1 MKVRFLAAA
10 ALCLILSAAVPLTVR
25 AEVNPDEVDE
35 PYVYKVS
42 YVGYGSDGSYTVN
55 EYTYTSNV
63 PICFVQTKKG
73 ECYGPGGNKFN
84 AYHIQMYYYLPSGS
98 DTVRGVHR
106 TGRVEYRKADGSL
119 KNELEVTD
127 YEYAHPLP
135 YYLGVGQGSCYYRFE
150 TDAPIF
156 SSHDAAL
163 HYLTTGDASGAVN
176 NPKFDSMHDFKSDV
190 YNKDIPVPELKS
202 ITHHGFTVVNNS
214 DGKYYTDIFQ
224 TTRFYGVRVQNT
236 GFMSYYPTV
245 DEDWLFTFHIYNYVD
260 SGQPTNQENVYIPE
274 LYGIDP
280 EEGLIN
286 DFKEWTVRY
295 PSYSS
300 LPSYSW
306 YMSGTG
312 ASTSYD
318 MSHKFSS
325 SSSKTDLEQLQDSQQ
340 AESTYIVRF
349 RDQDGNYG
357 QWVKYVFRDGVK
369 VGGGFIRVETPRYDD
384 SGKVEVGEDGD
395 MIGDVI
401 ITGRQDY
408 ETGVPEYGDTTTYDK
423 WWEVVGDKENWSFL
437 KGLGA
442 VGDVFN
448 FIGKTF
454 DGLSNSIG
462 SFSSLVSACFGFL
475 PGQLVTFLVSGMVV
489 VVFIGIIKAVIK

>member
-1 MKVRFLAAA
+1 MKVRFLVVIA
-10 ALCLILSAAVPLTVR
+10 LILLLSATVPLTAR
-25 AEVNPDEVDE
+25 AEVDPGEVDE
-35 PYVYKVS
+35 PYVYSVS
-42 YVGYGSDGSYTVN
+42 YDYYSSTGSYDVY
-55 EYTYTSNV
+55 ELTYTSNV
-63 PICFVQTKKG
+63 PICFVQTKER
-73 ECYGPGGNKFN
+73 ECFGPGGHKFTRYSM
-84 AYHIQMYYYLPSGS
+84 ALYYHLPSGKDFLTS
-98 DTVRGVHR
+98 VQR
-106 TGRVEYRKADGSL
+106 TGHVEYRNADGSIRSEFEC
-119 KNELEVTD
+119 NDRT
-127 YEYAHPLP
+127 YAHPLP
-135 YYLGVGQGSCYYRFE
+135 CYLGVEQGEAYYRFE

-163 HYLTTGDASGAVN
+163 HYLATGDASGAVN
-176 NPKFDSMHDFKSDV
+176 NSKLDSMHDFKSDV
-190 YNKDIPVPELKS
+190 YNKGIPVPELKS

-245 DEDWLFTFHIYNYVD
+245 DEDWLFSFHIYNYVD
-260 SGQPTNQENVYIPE
+260 SGQPTNQENVYIPN

-286 DFKEWTVRY
+286 DFKEWTARY

-318 MSHKFSS
+318 MSHKYSS

-369 VGGGFIRVETPRYDD
+369 VGGGFIRVETPRYDE

-395 MIGDVI
+395 MVGDVI

-408 ETGVPEYGDTTTYDK
+408 ETGVPEYGDTTAYDK